1 MAGAK
6 KRKTNQTGIVRL
18 PSYRARRMTV
28 LTVIG
33 LAFSSLVW
41 QSLDRQVFETAFLQE
56 QGERR
61 YLRTMTVSASRGM
74 ITDRNGEPLAISTP
88 VKSVAANPR
97 VIKNDNVT
105 IGALASTL
113 SLDPDRLRRLLS
125 SERSFV
131 YLKRRIN
138 PDLAEQVRALDL
150 DGIDLLSE
158 YRRFYPS
165 SEVMSQMV
173 GFTNIDDQGQ
183 EGLELAYD
191 EWLSGSSGAK
201 RVIKD
206 GKGRVVTQVE
216 NIQSPSP
223 GKDLVLS
230 IDRRLQ
236 FLAYRELK
244 AAVSKHRARSGSA
257 VILDSRSGEILAM
270 VNSPSYNPNALRG
283 RRSSS
288 LRNRVV
294 TDVFEPG
301 STIKPFTVAAAVEM
315 GRFKPDTPIDVSPGQ
330 MKVGRYL
337 VRDPRNYGMIDVATV
352 LRKSSNVGASKIALS
367 LKPET
372 LWKLYANLGF
382 GESSYSQFPGESS
395 GRLPHFS
402 DWSSFEQATLSFGY
416 GLSVTPLQLARAYA
430 VLANDGVRLPVSL
443 LKQEQPVEGERV
455 IRQSTARTVVK
466 MLEAVVTSEGTAPQ
480 AAVPGYRVA
489 GKTGTAKKSV
499 AGGYSEDKYLS
510 LFVGLAPA
518 SDPRLV
524 MAVFID
530 EPQGKEYYGGLVA
543 GPVFSKVMSGA
554 LRLMNIPPDK
564 PWDEHTLMARV
575 GDKQ

>member
-1 MAGAK
+1 
-6 KRKTNQTGIVRL
+6 
-18 PSYRARRMTV
+18 
-28 LTVIG
+28 
-33 LAFSSLVW
+33 
-41 QSLDRQVFETAFLQE
+41 
-56 QGERR
+56 
-61 YLRTMTVSASRGM
+61 
-74 ITDRNGEPLAISTP
+74 
-88 VKSVAANPR
+88 
-97 VIKNDNVT
+97 
-105 IGALASTL
+105 STL
-113 SLDPDRLRRLLS
+113 DLDPDRLRRLLS

-131 YLKRRIN
+131 YLKRRVN
-138 PDLAEQVRALDL
+138 PDLARRVDTLEL

-158 YRRFYPS
+158 YRRFYPNG
-165 SEVMSQMV
+165 EVMSHLV

-183 EGLELAYD
+183 EGIELAYD
-191 EWLSGSSGAK
+191 EWLSGTPGSK

-206 GKGRVVTQVE
+206 GKGRVVEQVE
-216 NIQSPSP
+216 NIRSPSP
-223 GKDLVLS
+223 GKDLMLS

-283 RRSSS
+283 RRSSG
-288 LRNRVV
+288 LRNRAV
-294 TDVFEPG
+294 TDVYEPG
-301 STIKPFTVAAAVEM
+301 STIKPFTVAAGLEM
-315 GRFKPDTPIDVSPGQ
+315 GRFKPTTPIDVSPGQ

-337 VRDPRNYGMIDVATV
+337 VRDNRNYGMIDVATV

-367 LKPET
+367 MQPDV
-372 LWKLYANLGF
+372 LWNLYSKLGF
-382 GESSYSQFPGESS
+382 GESPYSQFPGESS

-443 LKQEQPVEGERV
+443 LRQAQRETGVRV
-455 IRQSTARTVVK
+455 MRKSTARKVVK
-466 MLEAVVTSEGTAPQ
+466 MLEAVVTSEGTAPL

-499 AGGYSEDKYLS
+499 AGGYAEDRYLS
-510 LFVGLAPA
+510 LFVGIAPA

-530 EPQGKEYYGGLVA
+530 EPKGKEYYGGIVA
-543 GPVFSKVMSGA
+543 GPVFSRVMSGA

-564 PWDEHTLMARV
+564 PWHENTLMARM
-575 GDKQ
+575 GDRQ

>member
-6 KRKTNQTGIVRL
+6 KRKANQAEIVRL
-18 PSYRARRMTV
+18 PSYRARRYAV
-28 LTVIG
+28 LAVIG
-33 LAFSSLVW
+33 LAYASLVW
-41 QSLDRQVFETAFLQE
+41 QSLDRQVFQTAFLQE

-61 YLRTMTVSASRGM
+61 YLRTMQVSASRGM
-74 ITDRNGEPLAISTP
+74 ITDRNNEPLAISTP

-97 VIKNDNVT
+97 LIKSDNQT
-105 IGALASTL
+105 IGALATTL
-113 SLDPDRLRRLLS
+113 DLDPDRLRRLLS
-125 SERSFV
+125 NDRSFV

-138 PDLAEQVRALDL
+138 PALAEQARAFDL

-165 SEVMSQMV
+165 GEVMSHMV

-183 EGLELAYD
+183 EGVELAYD
-191 EWLSGSSGAK
+191 AWLSGTPGAK

-206 GKGRVVTQVE
+206 GKGRVVEQVE
-216 NIQSPSP
+216 NIRSPSP
-223 GKDLVLS
+223 GKDLALS

-244 AAVSKHRARSGSA
+244 AAVGKHSARSGSA
-257 VILDSRSGEILAM
+257 VILDARSGEILAM
-270 VNSPSYNPNALRG
+270 VNSPSYNPNAHRG
-283 RRSSS
+283 RRSGS
-288 LRNRVV
+288 LRNRAV

-301 STIKPFTVAAAVEM
+301 STIKPFTVAAALEM
-315 GRFKPDTPIDVSPGQ
+315 GRFKPTTPIDVSPGQ

-337 VRDPRNYGMIDVATV
+337 VRDNRNYGRIDVATV

-367 LKPET
+367 IRPES
-372 LWKLYANLGF
+372 LWKLYAEMGF
-382 GESSYSQFPGESS
+382 GESPNSQFPGESS
-395 GRLPHFS
+395 GRLPHYS
-402 DWSSFEQATLSFGY
+402 DWSPFEQATLSFGY

-443 LKQEQPVEGERV
+443 LKLEQPVAGERV
-455 IRQSTARTVVK
+455 MRKSTARTLVK
-466 MLEAVVTSEGTAPQ
+466 MLEAVVSSEGTAPL

-499 AGGYSEDKYLS
+499 AGGYAEDKYLS
-510 LFVGLAPA
+510 LFVGIAPA

-530 EPQGKEYYGGLVA
+530 EPGGEDYYGGLVA
-543 GPVFSKVMSGA
+543 GPVFSKVMSGS
-554 LRLMNIPPDK
+554 LRLLNIPPDK
-564 PWDEHTLMARV
+564 PWRENTLMARL
-575 GDKQ
+575 GDKG

>member
-183 EGLELAYD
+183 EGMELAYD
-191 EWLSGSSGAK
+191 DWLSGSSGAK

>member
-1 MAGAK
+1 MAGGK
-6 KRKTNQTGIVRL
+6 KRKSHQAEIVRL
-18 PSYRARRMTV
+18 PSYRARRITV
-28 LTVIG
+28 LVVIA
-33 LAFSSLVW
+33 LAFASLVW
-41 QSLDRQVFETAFLQE
+41 RSVERQVFETAFLQE
-56 QGERR
+56 QGEMR
-61 YLRTMTVSASRGM
+61 YLRTMQVSASRGM

-88 VKSVAANPR
+88 VKSIAANPR
-97 VIKNDNVT
+97 LMKGDNET

-125 SERSFV
+125 SERRFV
-131 YLKRRIN
+131 YLKRRVN
-138 PDLAEQVRALDL
+138 PDLAQRVDALEL
-150 DGIDLLSE
+150 EGIDLLSE

-165 SEVMSQMV
+165 GEVMSHIV

-183 EGLELAYD
+183 EGIELAYD
-191 EWLSGSSGAK
+191 EWLSGNPGAK

-206 GKGRVVTQVE
+206 GKGRVVEQVE
-216 NIQSPSP
+216 NIRSPFP
-223 GKDLVLS
+223 GKDLKLS

-270 VNSPSYNPNALRG
+270 VNSPSFNPNALR

-288 LRNRVV
+288 LRNRAV

-301 STIKPFTVAAAVEM
+301 STIKPFTVAAAMEQ
-315 GRFKPDTPIDVSPGQ
+315 GRFEPHTPIDVSPGQ

-337 VRDPRNYGMIDVATV
+337 VRDNRNYGMIDVATV

-367 LKPET
+367 MQPET
-372 LWKLYANLGF
+372 LWKLFSNLGF
-382 GESSYSQFPGESS
+382 GESPYSQFPGESS

-416 GLSVTPLQLARAYA
+416 GLSVTPLQLARAYG
-430 VLANDGVRLPVSL
+430 VLANDGVRMPVSL
-443 LKQEQPVEGERV
+443 LKREQPEKGLRV
-455 IRQSTARTVVK
+455 MRKSTARAVVK
-466 MLEAVVTSEGTAPQ
+466 MLEAVVTSEGTAPL

-499 AGGYSEDKYLS
+499 AGGYAEDKYLS

-530 EPQGKEYYGGLVA
+530 EPKGKEYYGGLVA

-564 PWDEHTLMARV
+564 QWHENTLMARLR
-575 GDKQ
+575 DRQ

>member
-1 MAGAK
+1 MAGGK
-6 KRKTNQTGIVRL
+6 KRKSQQAEIVRL
-18 PSYRARRMTV
+18 PSYRARRITT
-28 LTVIG
+28 LAVIG
-33 LAFSSLVW
+33 LAYVSLAW
-41 QSLDRQVFETAFLQE
+41 QSIDRQVFETAFLQE
-56 QGERR
+56 QGEMR

-88 VKSVAANPR
+88 VKSVAANPKL
-97 VIKNDNVT
+97 IHGDNAT
-105 IGALASTL
+105 IGALSSTL
-113 SLDPDRLRRLLS
+113 NLDPDRLRRLLS
-125 SERSFV
+125 NDRSFV

-138 PDLAEQVRALDL
+138 PDLAQQVNTLEL
-150 DGIDLLSE
+150 EGIDMLSE

-165 SEVMSQMV
+165 GEVMAHIV

-183 EGLELAYD
+183 EGIELAYD
-191 EWLSGSSGAK
+191 GWLSGTPGAK

-206 GKGRVVTQVE
+206 GKGRVVEQVE
-216 NIQSPSP
+216 NIRSPSP
-223 GKDLVLS
+223 GRDLTLS

-244 AAVSKHRARSGSA
+244 AAVSKHHARSGSA

-283 RRSSS
+283 RRSDS
-288 LRNRVV
+288 LRNRAV

-301 STIKPFTVAAAVEM
+301 STIKPFTVAAALEM

-330 MKVGRYL
+330 MKVGHYL
-337 VRDPRNYGMIDVATV
+337 VRDTRNYGMIDVATV

-367 LKPET
+367 MQPET
-372 LWKLYANLGF
+372 LWKLYSRLGF
-382 GESSYSQFPGESS
+382 GESPYSQFPGESS

-402 DWSSFEQATLSFGY
+402 EWSSFEQATLSFGY
-416 GLSVTPLQLARAYA
+416 GLSVTPLQLARAYG
-430 VLANDGVRLPVSL
+430 VLANDGVRMPVSL
-443 LKQEQPVEGERV
+443 LKRERREEGERV
-455 IRQSTARTVVK
+455 MRKSTARAVVK
-466 MLEAVVTSEGTAPQ
+466 MLESVVSSEGTAPL

-499 AGGYSEDKYLS
+499 AGGYAEDKYLS
-510 LFVGLAPA
+510 LFVGIAPA

-530 EPQGKEYYGGLVA
+530 EPRGKEYYGGLVA
-543 GPVFSKVMSGA
+543 GPVFSRVMSGA

-564 PWDEHTLMARV
+564 PWHENTLMARI
-575 GDKQ
+575 GERQ